1 MAINK
6 TSGDELSFQND
17 IEAEFGNNPLRSLGS
32 YRNTHPDFQ
41 NENLG
46 ELTDLPLD
54 TGIPKSGEIKFS
66 DFYGKQL
73 NIVVDL
79 HSTGSSDYNLD
90 VYTDRF
96 VNGNYNIVGSYKNSI
111 NKNGWRGGKKV
122 IIHINKT
129 FGSAGA
135 SNQSDVAVK
144 TGRFE
149 YIDENDEEL
158 DIDGWPSATDFSI
171 DVGSNGIVAGKG
183 GNGGNAGNEEA
194 AGQNGGTGT
203 SAMKL
208 INSAMQN
215 VISIASGGAIIAGG
229 GGGGSGS
236 GSEQNDSFMF
246 FSDYNSA
253 GGGGGG
259 GGAGIPA
266 GSGGSVSDE
275 ASPTPGGNG
284 SQNSGGPG
292 GAGGDDS
299 EAEGGNGGNGGDPGA
314 AGGNASGGKSR
325 AGANG
330 NGGAA
335 GSQYV
340 FY

>member
-6 TSGDELSFQND
+6 TSGQQLSFQND

-32 YRNTHPDFQ
+32 YRNTHPDFN
-41 NENLG
+41 NESMVPFGGTLN
-46 ELTDLPLD
+46 DLPLD

-73 NIVVDL
+73 NIVVDM
-79 HSTGSSDYNLD
+79 HSSGNTNFNLD
-90 VYTDRF
+90 VYANRF
-96 VNGNYNIVGSYKNSI
+96 ANGNYRIVGNYKSSI

-122 IIHINKT
+122 IIHIYKT

-135 SNQSDVAVK
+135 SSQSHVAVK
-144 TGRFE
+144 TG
-149 YIDENDEEL
+149 NTNNNNSQA
-158 DIDGWPSATDFSI
+158 GWPSATTFSI
-171 DVGSNGIVAGKG
+171 DVGSQGVVAGKG
-183 GNGGNAGNEEA
+183 GNGGSTGNEES
-194 AGQNGGTGT
+194 AGANGGVGS

-208 INSAMQN
+208 IPGMQN

-236 GSEQNDSFMF
+236 GSEQNDSFAW

-253 GGGGGG
+253 SGGGGG

-266 GSGGSVSDE
+266 GSGGTTSGV
-275 ASPTPGGNG
+275 AGAQPGQSGN
-284 SQNSGGPG
+284 QNSGGPG
-292 GAGGDDS
+292 GIGGDDS
-299 EAEGGNGGNGGDPGA
+299 EAEGGNGGAGGNPGQSGGNATGGKSLAGANGSGA
-314 AGGNASGGKSR
+314 AGG
-325 AGANG
+325 
-330 NGGAA
+330 
-335 GSQYV
+335 SQYL

>member
-79 HSTGSSDYNLD
+79 HSTGSADYNLD

-96 VNGNYNIVGSYKNSI
+96 ANGNYDIVGRYKNSI

-135 SNQSDVAVK
+135 SSQSDVAVK

-149 YIDENDEEL
+149 YVDANNEEL

-183 GNGGNAGNEEA
+183 GNGGNTGNEETP
-194 AGQNGGTGT
+194 GQNGGTGT

-208 INSAMQN
+208 INTAMQN

-236 GSEQNDSFMF
+236 GSEQNDSFLF

-253 GGGGGG
+253 TGGGGG
-259 GGAGIPA
+259 GGAGVPA
-266 GSGGSVSDE
+266 GNG
-275 ASPTPGGNG
+275 GGNG
-284 SQNSGGPG
+284 GNGTQNSGGPG

-314 AGGNASGGKSR
+314 SGGNASGGKNL
-325 AGANG
+325 AGSNG
-330 NGGAA
+330 AGGPG
-335 GSQYV
+335 GSQYL